1 MHNTEN
7 FKQFKSKKLE
17 NSIYISKTIAIK
29 MQTILAEL
37 HLNLLIKNKFLTSNS
52 CFYQIKIISKIC
64 KSAIRASLVN
74 NFFFTCLN
82 VHGPGWKY
90 FTGKSNYS
98 CQEIKCMDISIKANS
113 AASFHANTTTSF
125 SY

>member
-7 FKQFKSKKLE
+7 FKQYKSKKLE
-17 NSIYISKTIAIK
+17 NFIYISKTIAIK

-37 HLNLLIKNKFLTSNS
+37 HINLQVKNKFLTSNS
-52 CFYQIKIISKIC
+52 CFIKIISKIC

-82 VHGPGWKY
+82 VHGPG
-90 FTGKSNYS
+90 
-98 CQEIKCMDISIKANS
+98 SILQVS
-113 AASFHANTTTSF
+113 LTIHARR
-125 SY
+125 

>member
-17 NSIYISKTIAIK
+17 NFIYISKTIAIK

-52 CFYQIKIISKIC
+52 CFY
-64 KSAIRASLVN
+64 
-74 NFFFTCLN
+74 
-82 VHGPGWKY
+82 
-90 FTGKSNYS
+90 
-98 CQEIKCMDISIKANS
+98 
-113 AASFHANTTTSF
+113 
-125 SY
+125 